1 MPGRLFCRAFSD
13 TSCTFGRVILKYNQ
27 LDKLEF
33 DEWTMEAVKCVTE
46 YRITKYNPANR
57 INGAYMTDEWTSIS
71 DIGKVFDGTILSQDT
86 YLKTE
91 KAYIDCCIELIEKAK
106 ISKLSIKK
114 AEYYT
119 DNMRFPSSI
128 SNAQEIRQVI
138 TACLR
143 EQCWLKLVA
152 KDFFI
157 HFGYDYYMY
166 VGSVLS
172 EETVAVTATKYGLF
186 CEEHPSPYN

>member
-1 MPGRLFCRAFSD
+1 M
-13 TSCTFGRVILKYNQ
+13 
-27 LDKLEF
+27 
-33 DEWTMEAVKCVTE
+33 TE

-57 INGAYMTDEWTSIS
+57 INGVYIADEWTSIS
-71 DIGKVFDGTILSQDT
+71 DIGKVFNGIILSQDT

-91 KAYIDCCIELIEKAK
+91 KAYLDCCIELIEKAK
-106 ISKLSIKK
+106 IAIFSIKQ

-119 DNMRFPSSI
+119 ENVRFPSSI
-128 SNAQEIRQVI
+128 SNTQEIRGVI

-143 EQCWLKLVA
+143 EQCWLKIIA

-172 EETVAVTATKYGLF
+172 KETVAETATKFGLF
-186 CEEHPSPYN
+186 CEETPSPYNQ

>member
-1 MPGRLFCRAFSD
+1 M
-13 TSCTFGRVILKYNQ
+13 K
-27 LDKLEF
+27 E
-33 DEWTMEAVKCVTE
+33 VKCVTE
-46 YRITKYNPANR
+46 YRITKYNPTNR
-57 INGAYMTDEWTSIS
+57 INDVYMADEWTSFS
-71 DIGKVFDGTILSQDT
+71 DIGKVFGGTILSQSA

-91 KAYIDCCIELIEKAK
+91 QAYIDCCINLIEKAK
-106 ISKLSIKK
+106 IAKLYIKQ

-119 DNMRFPSSI
+119 ENVRFPSTI
-128 SNAQEIRQVI
+128 FNTQEIRQVI

-166 VGSVLS
+166 IGSALS
-172 EETVAVTATKYGLF
+172 GQIVAEITAKHGLF
-186 CEEHPSPYN
+186 CEKCHSPYDP

>member
-1 MPGRLFCRAFSD
+1 M
-13 TSCTFGRVILKYNQ
+13 K
-27 LDKLEF
+27 E
-33 DEWTMEAVKCVTE
+33 VKCVTE

-57 INGAYMTDEWTSIS
+57 INDVYMADEWTSFR
-71 DIGKVFDGTILSQDT
+71 DIGKVFGGTILSQSA

-91 KAYIDCCIELIEKAK
+91 QAYIDCCINLIEKAE
-106 ISKLSIKK
+106 ITKLYTKQ

-119 DNMRFPSSI
+119 ENVRLPSSI
-128 SNAQEIRQVI
+128 SNMQEIRQVI

-152 KDFFI
+152 KDFFV

-166 VGSVLS
+166 IGTKLS
-172 EETVAVTATKYGLF
+172 NETVAEIAKKYGLF
-186 CEEHPSPYN
+186 CEEHPSPYTP